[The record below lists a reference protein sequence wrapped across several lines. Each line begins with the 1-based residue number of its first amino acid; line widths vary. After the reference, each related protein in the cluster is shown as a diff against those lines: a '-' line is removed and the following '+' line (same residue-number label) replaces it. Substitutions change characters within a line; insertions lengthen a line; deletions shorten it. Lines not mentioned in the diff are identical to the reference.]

1 MVSRAIV
8 WKAMSET
15 RTTHARGAGRVLVAV
30 YGILAFAA
38 LGRSIFQIIDRF
50 DEAPVAYVL
59 SAVAA
64 VVYVAATLALAFG
77 WTRVAWATITFELI
91 GVLVIGGISVLAP
104 AVLGLEGASPFG
116 GQSTVWSVFGAGYL
130 FIPLV
135 LPVLGIVWLRHLK
148 KTAVA
153 G

>member
-1 MVSRAIV
+1 
-8 WKAMSET
+8 MSAP

-38 LGRSIFQIIDRF
+38 LGRSIFQIIERF
-50 DEAPVAYVL
+50 DEAPIAYSL

-77 WTRVAWATITFELI
+77 RTKLAWITISFELV
-91 GVLVIGGISVLAP
+91 GVLVIGALSLLAP

-116 GQSTVWSVFGAGYL
+116 GQSTVWSAFGAGYL

-135 LPVLGIVWLRHLK
+135 LPIL
-148 KTAVA
+148 
-153 G
+153 